1 VWQPQLDEQG
11 NVLKNV
17 EVPIKRA
24 ELFDDLALAELAAM
38 LTDLELN
45 LSAMMNPH
53 WTFYWGYFFDTATAG
68 HFLGGIGPELI
79 GTLLVTF
86 FSILFAMPIGV
97 ATAAYLVETA
107 KNGIVTKTIRL
118 AIDTLAGVPSI
129 VFGLFGLAVIVHYV
143 TGKPCI
149 LAGSLT
155 LAVLVLPVVI
165 RSSEEAI
172 RSVPQTFREASLGLG
187 ASATRCFFTVTL
199 PAAMPG
205 ILTGTILAMS
215 RAAGETAPL
224 LFTCA
229 VATGG
234 ISNWANPM
242 MEQMPVLSYSAYDIA
257 IGDRLANMVPYNQ
270 FGLVAALIMLV
281 LLLNLSAILL
291 RGRIAKKLRGG

>member
-1 VWQPQLDEQG
+1 
-11 NVLKNV
+11 
-17 EVPIKRA
+17 
-24 ELFDDLALAELAAM
+24 
-38 LTDLELN
+38 
-45 LSAMMNPH
+45 MMNPR
-53 WTFYWGYFFDTATAG
+53 WTFYWGYFWDTSTAG

-86 FSILFAMPIGV
+86 FAILFAMPVGV

-107 KNGIVTKTIRL
+107 KDNMVTKTIRL

-129 VFGLFGLAVIVHYV
+129 VFGLFGLAVIVFYI

-155 LAVLVLPVVI
+155 LAILVLPVVI
-165 RSSEEAI
+165 RASEEAI

-187 ASATRCFFTVTL
+187 ASATRCFFTVTF

-205 ILTGTILAMS
+205 ILTGMILAMS

-229 VATGG
+229 VATGS
-234 ISNWANPM
+234 ISNWANPL
-242 MEQMPVLSYSAYDIA
+242 MEQTPVLSYSAYDIA
-257 IGDRLANMVPYNQ
+257 VGDRLANMVPYNQ

-281 LLLNLSAILL
+281 LLLNLSAIIL
-291 RGRIAKKLRGG
+291 RGRIARKLRGG